1 MLKGLKTYKI
11 SVRLP
16 NVDMAKVTH
25 IGTMKVSP
33 TLLFENVLCIPSFS
47 FNLISISKLTQNS
60 SCCCL
65 FLSQFCLIQ
74 DLQLWKMIRLGKKQ
88 GGLYTLQ
95 SNSSVSLPT
104 SVFVALS
111 KLSRFSSFYFNSCIS
126 EVDKT
131 SLWHCRLGHLSPQRL
146 ALLQSLVPNVISCNI
161 NKGFDCSVCPLA
173 KQKMLSFHSSVSSS
187 SSCFALVHVDI

>member
-1 MLKGLKTYKI
+1 M
-11 SVRLP
+11 
-16 NVDMAKVTH
+16 
-25 IGTMKVSP
+25 IG
-33 TLLFENVLCIPSFS
+33 
-47 FNLISISKLTQNS
+47 
-60 SCCCL
+60 
-65 FLSQFCLIQ
+65 
-74 DLQLWKMIRLGKKQ
+74 LGKKQ
-88 GGLYTLQ
+88 RGLYTLQ

-161 NKGFDCSVCPLA
+161 NKGFDCSVCPLT
-173 KQKMLSFHSSVSSS
+173 KQKMLPFHSSVSSS
-187 SSCFALVHVDI
+187 SSCFALVHADIWGPFSTLSLNGSKYFLALVDDYNRCTLVYLWNTNLKLLA